1 MAKAQDAEG
10 AALLTPTQAITQL
23 KSRLADGKLFPEL
36 LLYTGEEPYY
46 FEQIEALIAK
56 TYRDTASYLYGNDC
70 TYSDIALDIQSA
82 SLFVTERVVV
92 VKEAESVKD
101 LDKLIPTIL
110 RMPQGT
116 SLVLVYQGDM
126 AYNAKKLFGAFRAL
140 PGAQTMIVV
149 SPRITSRRTILS
161 IVSRAA
167 KEHNVEITDEAAE
180 KLLERVGFNAVTITK
195 EIAKL
200 AVIAAQSGRIEAN
213 MVEFLVGESLHY
225 TTDDFC
231 QALYKKQRREAL
243 SIAQYMTKSPTDYPL
258 PLIVATLYA
267 FFSNLMVAAYQR
279 DRSEKSIASALN
291 LKNAYQAQRYS
302 AALWLFK
309 PMQIFNIVHELRL
322 ADARLKGAEEGD
334 YEYESILFSLVYLI
348 LS

>member
-1 MAKAQDAEG
+1 M
-10 AALLTPTQAITQL
+10 
-23 KSRLADGKLFPEL
+23 
-36 LLYTGEEPYY
+36 
-46 FEQIEALIAK
+46 
-56 TYRDTASYLYGNDC
+56 
-70 TYSDIALDIQSA
+70 
-82 SLFVTERVVV
+82 
-92 VKEAESVKD
+92 
-101 LDKLIPTIL
+101 
-110 RMPQGT
+110 
-116 SLVLVYQGDM
+116 
-126 AYNAKKLFGAFRAL
+126 
-140 PGAQTMIVV
+140 
-149 SPRITSRRTILS
+149 
-161 IVSRAA
+161 
-167 KEHNVEITDEAAE
+167 EITDEAAE

-348 LS
+348 LA